1 MSRRSVI
8 SGEHA
13 GQHVFHQPVDGGA
26 QLALGLHVWPRH
38 HLVSAMRGPPLHA
51 GRRRFEVA
59 AAGCAERQREL
70 QAASVTRH
78 ATVGRTEMRLTS
90 IDEPVILRVR
100 ANPEPHDAV
109 TLFDP
114 ESATATIDANRPET
128 IDLLE
133 VQRGMPRIVTK
144 PVVTLVRE
152 ALDLL
157 RQLPIATPEP
167 GRRAMFHRSRVRPC
181 RRSSRAS
188 SASASSRPAD
198 ASCSNCVSHS
208 AASNSTNHALNA
220 ASSSAES

>member
-1 MSRRSVI
+1 MTV
-8 SGEHA
+8 A
-13 GQHVFHQPVDGGA
+13 V
-26 QLALGLHVWPRH
+26 
-38 HLVSAMRGPPLHA
+38 
-51 GRRRFEVA
+51 VA

-70 QAASVTRH
+70 QAASFTRH

-114 ESATATIDANRPET
+114 ESAMAATDANRPET

-133 VQRGMPRIVTK
+133 VQRGMPRLVTK

-198 ASCSNCVSHS
+198 ASCSNCMSHS